1 MKKNFLF
8 LLALLCTAVQVG
20 WAQSEMDTVYVSKKD
35 HPDAAYF
42 LPEPPDTNSVAFIDD
57 MIQWEW
63 GKSQRNTP
71 RGEQASR
78 ETPWLPEIMRTVMA
92 EVLQI
97 DTISDEKTPA
107 LSRLLVK
114 SYHTGNQS
122 TVAPKETY
130 SRKRPI
136 VRLNED
142 TWGKYDSD
150 FLRTNGSYPSGH
162 TAFGW
167 ATALAFAEMWPELQD
182 TILRRGVQFGENRI
196 ITGAHWQSDVNA
208 GYLCAAASMAKA
220 SYRYAADV
228 LQFWDAKRLRDTERG
243 HQAEEEADYS
253 VEMMQKVFGEAMG
266 INISPVSTPAICE
279 LIELVLNKASETAD
293 RLKPIRFRKR
303 PFVQLGEHT
312 TVPEDEEKEKGKSS
326 FPSGHTNLGW
336 SMALVMAEVAPEQQ
350 NEILRRGYQY
360 GYNRLIAGYHW
371 ASDIEASRLLASAL
385 VARLHADLPFL
396 QLVYR
401 ARYEFLLNAT
411 GITTVLDDQE
421 PASSPAY
428 LLNGIPATPDSHGI
442 IIQNGQ
448 KFLVK

>member
-162 TAFGW
+162 QHLSCIHSGN
-167 ATALAFAEMWPELQD
+167 
-182 TILRRGVQFGENRI
+182 LR
-196 ITGAHWQSDVNA
+196 A
-208 GYLCAAASMAKA
+208 
-220 SYRYAADV
+220 
-228 LQFWDAKRLRDTERG
+228 
-243 HQAEEEADYS
+243 
-253 VEMMQKVFGEAMG
+253 
-266 INISPVSTPAICE
+266 
-279 LIELVLNKASETAD
+279 
-293 RLKPIRFRKR
+293 
-303 PFVQLGEHT
+303 
-312 TVPEDEEKEKGKSS
+312 
-326 FPSGHTNLGW
+326 
-336 SMALVMAEVAPEQQ
+336 
-350 NEILRRGYQY
+350 
-360 GYNRLIAGYHW
+360 
-371 ASDIEASRLLASAL
+371 
-385 VARLHADLPFL
+385 
-396 QLVYR
+396 YR
-401 ARYEFLLNAT
+401 AGTQQGQRNCGQTETDTFPQK
-411 GITTVLDDQE
+411 TVR
-421 PASSPAY
+421 PAR
-428 LLNGIPATPDSHGI
+428 
-442 IIQNGQ
+442 
-448 KFLVK
+448 